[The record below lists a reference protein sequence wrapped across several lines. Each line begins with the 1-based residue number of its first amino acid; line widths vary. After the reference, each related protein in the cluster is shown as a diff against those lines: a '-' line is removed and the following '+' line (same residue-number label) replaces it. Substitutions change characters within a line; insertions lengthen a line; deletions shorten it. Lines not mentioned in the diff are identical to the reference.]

1 MIPEV
6 SIISR
11 KVSIASVN
19 RAGGLGVLWDP
30 QLLFLGS
37 KEYLDWLKID
47 LNAAK
52 IIMYLSMR
60 IHSKSCPIFTQKVA
74 ATLLKSS
81 RKGAATLLKSSR
93 KGVVVA

>member
-6 SIISR
+6 NIISR

-19 RAGGLGVLWDP
+19 RAGGSGGALRPSAV
-30 QLLFLGS
+30 FLGS

-81 RKGAATLLKSSR
+81 RKGA
-93 KGVVVA
+93 VVA

>member
-11 KVSIASVN
+11 KVSIASFN

-52 IIMYLSMR
+52 IIMYLSKR

>member
-6 SIISR
+6 NIISR

-30 QLLFLGS
+30 QLFFLGS

-60 IHSKSCPIFTQKVA
+60 MHSKSCPIFTQKVA

>member
-6 SIISR
+6 NIISR

-19 RAGGLGVLWDP
+19 RAGGSGGALRPSAV
-30 QLLFLGS
+30 FLGS

-52 IIMYLSMR
+52 IIMYLSVT
-60 IHSKSCPIFTQKVA
+60 IHSKSSPIFTQKVA

-81 RKGAATLLKSSR
+81 RKGA
-93 KGVVVA
+93 VVA

>member
-1 MIPEV
+1 M
-6 SIISR
+6 
-11 KVSIASVN
+11 
-19 RAGGLGVLWDP
+19 
-30 QLLFLGS
+30 
-37 KEYLDWLKID
+37 
-47 LNAAK
+47 NATK

>member
-6 SIISR
+6 NIISR

-19 RAGGLGVLWDP
+19 RAGGSRGALSPSAVF
-30 QLLFLGS
+30 FLGF
-37 KEYLDWLKID
+37 KEHLEWFKID
-47 LNAAK
+47 LNATK

-81 RKGAATLLKSSR
+81 REVA
-93 KGVVVA
+93 VVA